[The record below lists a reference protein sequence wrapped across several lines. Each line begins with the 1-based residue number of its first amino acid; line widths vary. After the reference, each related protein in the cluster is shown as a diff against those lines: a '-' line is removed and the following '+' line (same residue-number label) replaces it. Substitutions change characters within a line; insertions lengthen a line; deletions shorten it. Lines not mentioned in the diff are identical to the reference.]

1 MMRPVLREIL
11 PILLLAVVAVL
22 VLHFILQN
30 FRIEGSSMQPNL
42 HTGQYVLVNKTAYW
56 FGRDPSRGDIIV
68 CHAPT
73 EANSGGDWIKRVIGL
88 PGETIEVKRDGTV
101 YIDGD
106 QLDEPYLE
114 SADPS
119 NKFGTW
125 TVPEDHYFVIGDNRA
140 NSFDSRSVS
149 DPLGIPRKNIIGKAW
164 LIIWP
169 IGNWGFAP
177 NRSPVPLEATP

>member
-1 MMRPVLREIL
+1 MKPVLREII
-11 PILLLAVVAVL
+11 PILLLAVAAVL
-22 VLHFILQN
+22 VLHFVVQN

-56 FGRDPSRGDIIV
+56 FGRDPGRGDVIV
-68 CHAPT
+68 FHAPDQP
-73 EANSGGDWIKRVIGL
+73 EMDRIKRVIAL

-114 SADPS
+114 SADPGT
-119 NKFGTW
+119 KFGTW
-125 TVPEDHYFVIGDNRA
+125 TVPENNYFVMGDNRL
-140 NSFDSRSVS
+140 NSFDSRSVP
-149 DPLGIPRKNIIGKAW
+149 DPVGIPRGNIVGKAW
-164 LIIWP
+164 FIIWP

-177 NRSPVPLEATP
+177 NRSPALLEAAPG